1 VVVLLLRRSYYVIGE
16 RTLRLVLE
24 RRLRVVSGKK
34 LKFGKYTIVKRYI
47 VSGVVS
53 GCSGKS

>member
-1 VVVLLLRRSYYVIGE
+1 VILFLRRSYYVIGE

-24 RRLRVVSGKK
+24 GRLRVVSGKK
-34 LKFGKYTIVKRYI
+34 LKFGRYRIVKRYI

>member
-1 VVVLLLRRSYYVIGE
+1 MILFLRRSYYVIGE

-24 RRLRVVSGKK
+24 GRLRVVGGKK
-34 LKFGKYTIVKRYI
+34 LKFGKYRIVKRYI

>member
-1 VVVLLLRRSYYVIGE
+1 MILFLRRSYYVIGE

-24 RRLRVVSGKK
+24 GRLRVVSSKK
-34 LKFGKYTIVKRYI
+34 LKFGRYRIVKRYI

>member
-1 VVVLLLRRSYYVIGE
+1 MRRSYYVIGE

-24 RRLRVVSGKK
+24 GRLRVVSGKK

-47 VSGVVS
+47 VSSVAS
-53 GCSGKS
+53 SCSGKS